1 MVGYRVISSDSHVV
15 EPPDVWIN
23 GIEPKYR
30 DRAPQVVHDETGD
43 FWYIDG
49 KQVLSATIGGSR
61 SGDRF
66 EGKLTVQS
74 AFLDDVRPGGYI
86 PEEQIKDM
94 DFEGVHAG
102 ILYPTF
108 GLGLYRCVHDSE
120 FLTAIFRAYN
130 DWLAEFCNPFLARL
144 RGIAMINLDE
154 VEPGIKELERCA
166 KIGLAGAMIA
176 VSPLPDRPYSLPEYE
191 PFWSAAQDLQ
201 MPLSLHFTTNRP
213 VSKYEFSPIHKTNLT
228 DMANIDHWVRMS
240 LADMIFNGV
249 FERYPKLQVGAVE
262 HEMSWVP
269 HFLDRLDYNYTQ
281 RIRLPDTYQFKED
294 ALPSDYFQ
302 RNVFLGFQEDGL
314 AISQRDLIGVD
325 NMMWGS
331 DYPHPEGTFP
341 RSREILEEILA
352 DCTEDEKAK
361 IAGGNAA
368 KVYHFD

>member
-1 MVGYRVISSDSHVV
+1 MAGYRVISSDSHVI
-15 EPPDVWIN
+15 EPPDIWTN
-23 GIEPKYR
+23 RIEPKYR
-30 DRAPQVVHDETGD
+30 DRAPQVIEDETGD

-49 KQVLSATIGGSR
+49 KQLVTSSLTGSR

-66 EGKLTVQS
+66 EGKLDFHES
-74 AFLDDVRPGGYI
+74 FRGDVRPGGYI

-94 DFEGVHAG
+94 DFEGIYAG
-102 ILYPTF
+102 MLYPSF
-108 GLGLYRCVHDSE
+108 GLALYRCVHDIE
-120 FLTAIFRAYN
+120 LLTSIFRTYN

-144 RGIAMINLDE
+144 KGIAMINLDD
-154 VEPGIKELERCA
+154 VETGIKELERCA
-166 KIGLAGAMIA
+166 KMGLVGAMIA
-176 VSPLPDRPYSLPEYE
+176 VYPLPDRPYSLPEYE

-213 VSKYEFSPIHKTNLT
+213 VSQDEFHPINIVNLT
-228 DMANIDHWVRMS
+228 DFTNVDHWVRMS
-240 LADMIFNGV
+240 LADLILNGV
-249 FERYPKLQVGAVE
+249 FERHPQLQVGAVE

-281 RIRLPDTYQFKED
+281 RIRLPDTYRFKED

-302 RNVFLGFQEDGL
+302 RNVFLSFQEDGL

-368 KVYHFD
+368 RVYHLG